1 VKPHKEQLPT
11 VLLGT
16 RLRALRKRMGLT
28 QGDMAQKLSVDRTTY
43 TKYENGR
50 VSPDYQA
57 LVSLAETFGVTVD
70 CLLGREE
77 LYEGLSLAEPRDYKW
92 ELTMPERQLI
102 QMFRQLTEEEQL
114 ILVKKAEEDFRS
126 RKQ

>member
-1 VKPHKEQLPT
+1 MKPHKEQLPT

-77 LYEGLSLAEPRDYKW
+77 LYEELSLAEPRDYKW
-92 ELTMPERQLI
+92 ELTLPERQLI

>member
-1 VKPHKEQLPT
+1 MKPHKEQLPMA
-11 VLLGT
+11 LLGA
-16 RLRALRKRMGLT
+16 RLRVLRKRMGLT

-57 LVSLAETFGVTVD
+57 LVSLAEMFGVTVD

-77 LYEGLSLAEPRDYKW
+77 LHEELSLAEPRDYKW
-92 ELTMPERQLI
+92 ELTLAERQLI
-102 QMFRQLTEEEQL
+102 QMFRQLTEEEQIDFL
-114 ILVKKAEEDFRS
+114 KKTEEDFRS
-126 RKQ
+126 RNQ